1 MKINKQKIIRILLI
15 LAVLLVIIVVA
26 LFFFREKLLKQAIVK
41 VEHKFKNEYS
51 CNFKIKKAA
60 FDGLSGLSITDI
72 TLVPQNADTLL
83 SIQKIKTKVNLFE
96 LITGDVVIENLELS
110 KGFIQLVKNK
120 DGKNFDAFLKSKSDE
135 VETDNEKDYAD
146 LLNNIITKGLN
157 LIPAQM
163 TVKDVALRIDD
174 MGKKMSFQA
183 DQLVLKDKKLTTAI
197 NVNTPS
203 FFQKW
208 NITGVADP
216 RNKKADLRITSH
228 DTTQI
233 QIPYIKEK
241 FNLISSFDN
250 VHFKIDKIDMDGG
263 ELHIDGFASVD
274 NFTLNNPRIAKKDVV
289 FDKSAFNFKFV
300 VGSNFISL
308 SDASELSVNSIKT
321 NPYLEYSNDKEKIYT
336 LKLKIPKMNAQDFI
350 TSLPRG
356 LFTHFEGMQAN
367 GEFDYSLH
375 FKYNEKKPWQIV
387 LDSKFNKSGLQIS
400 KYGKANLNKLN
411 SEFVYQ
417 AIDNERA
424 QRPVLVGVENQFYTP
439 LSDISPYLQK
449 AVLTCE
455 DPSFMSHRGFIN
467 DAFKQSIVK
476 NIRTKKFARGA
487 STISM
492 QLVKNVFL
500 TREKTLSR
508 KLEEILLV
516 YILENNRIASKERML
531 EVYFNVIEWGPNV
544 YGIGEAASFYFQKR
558 PINLTVNEALFL
570 ASIVPKPK
578 KFMYQFDDQGNQKS
592 FAEKHQDFI
601 AKIMLRRGLL
611 TAEDTIGSK
620 IPINITGAARSHMRF
635 KVRDSV
641 VVDTLNYLGDM

>member
-1 MKINKQKIIRILLI
+1 MKINNQKIVRILLI
-15 LAVLLVIIVVA
+15 LAVLLVIIIIA
-26 LFFFREKLLKQAIVK
+26 LFFFRENLLQQAIVK
-41 VEHKFKNEYS
+41 VEHKFKSEYN
-51 CNFKIKKAA
+51 CDFKIKEAK
-60 FDGLSGLSITDI
+60 FEGLSGLSVNEI
-72 TLVPQNADTLL
+72 TLVPTNADTLL

-120 DGKNFDAFLKSKSDE
+120 NGRNFDAFLKSKSDE
-135 VETDNEKDYAD
+135 AETDHEKDYAE
-146 LLNNIITKGLN
+146 LLNKIITTGLN
-157 LIPAQM
+157 LVPAQM
-163 TVKDVALRIDD
+163 TIKDVALRIDD
-174 MGKKMSFQA
+174 MGKKVSFQT
-183 DQLVLKDKKLTTAI
+183 DQLVLKDKILITAI
-197 NVNTPS
+197 NVSTPS

-208 NITGVADP
+208 NISGLADP
-216 RNKKADLRITSH
+216 RHKKADLSITSNDSTH
-228 DTTQI
+228 I

-250 VHFKIDKIDMDGG
+250 LHFKVDKIDMDGG
-263 ELHIDGFASVD
+263 QLHIDGFTSVD
-274 NFTLNNPRIAKKDVV
+274 NFTLNNPRIATKDVV
-289 FDKSAFNFKFV
+289 FDKTSFNFKLL
-300 VGSNFISL
+300 VGSDFISL
-308 SDASELSVNSIKT
+308 TDKSELVVNSIKM
-321 NPYLEYSNDKEKIYT
+321 NPYVEYNNETNKVYT
-336 LKLKIPKMNAQDFI
+336 LKLKIPKMTAQDFI
-350 TSLPRG
+350 TSLPKG
-356 LFTHFEGMQAN
+356 LFSHFEGMQAN
-367 GEFDYSLH
+367 GAFDYSLV

-387 LDSKFNKSGLQIS
+387 LDSKFNKYGLQIS

-411 SEFVYQ
+411 SEFVYT
-417 AIDNERA
+417 AIDNGMA
-424 QRPVLVGVENQFYTP
+424 QRPVLVGLENQFYTP
-439 LSDISPYLQK
+439 LNDISPYLKK

-467 DAFKQSIVK
+467 EAFKQSIAK
-476 NIRTKKFARGA
+476 NIRTKKFSRGA

-558 PINLTVNEALFL
+558 PINLTLKECLFL

-578 KFMYQFDDQGNQKS
+578 KFMYEFDDQGQQKS

-611 TAEDTIGSK
+611 TPEDTIGSK
-620 IPINITGAARSHMRF
+620 VPISITGAARSHMRF

>member
-15 LAVLLVIIVVA
+15 LAVLVVIIVIA

-41 VEHKFKNEYS
+41 VEYKFKSEYN
-51 CNFKIKKAA
+51 CDFKIKEAT
-60 FDGLSGLSITDI
+60 FDGLSGLSINEI

-110 KGFIQLVKNK
+110 QGFIQLVKNK
-120 DGKNFDAFLKSKSDE
+120 DGRNFDAFLKSKSDD
-135 VETDNEKDYAD
+135 VETDHEKDYAD

-157 LIPAQM
+157 LVPAQM
-163 TVKDVALRIDD
+163 TIKDVALRIDD
-174 MGKKMSFQA
+174 MGKKVSFQT
-183 DQLVLKDKKLTTAI
+183 DQLVLKDKKLVTAI

-208 NITGVADP
+208 NITGLADP
-216 RNKKADLRITSH
+216 RHKKTDLSITSS
-228 DTTQI
+228 DSTQI

-250 VHFKIDKIDMDGG
+250 LHFKIDNIDMDGG
-263 ELHIDGFASVD
+263 QLHIDGFTSVD

-289 FDKSAFNFKFV
+289 FDKTSFTFKLL
-300 VGSNFISL
+300 VGTDFISL
-308 SDASELSVNSIKT
+308 TDNSELVVNSIKV
-321 NPYLEYSNDKEKIYT
+321 NPYVEYNNETDKVYT
-336 LKLKIPKMNAQDFI
+336 LKVKIPKMTAQDFI
-350 TSLPRG
+350 TSLPKG
-356 LFTHFEGMQAN
+356 LFSHFEGMQAN
-367 GEFDYSLH
+367 GAFDYSLV

-387 LDSKFNKSGLQIS
+387 LDSKFNKYGLQIS

-417 AIDNERA
+417 AIDNGRA
-424 QRPVLVGVENQFYTP
+424 QRPVLVGLENQFYTP
-439 LSDISPYLQK
+439 LNDISPYLKK

-467 DAFKQSIVK
+467 EAFKQSIVK

-558 PINLTVNEALFL
+558 PINLTMNECLFL

-620 IPINITGAARSHMRF
+620 IRISVTGAARSHMRF